1 MCDEVEIEIEKR
13 VAGRNILETF
23 AVLLETVGL
32 LAAAAA
38 GMRAHR
44 PVLLLV
50 DDLGRK
56 SVGVALFDI
65 FNCLQALG
73 LVLPIVCALE
83 ALAPAAELASC
94 KAFAVQFETS

>member
-1 MCDEVEIEIEKR
+1 MKER
-13 VAGRNILETF
+13 VAGRDILETF
-23 AVLLETVGL
+23 AVLLETVRL

-38 GMRAHR
+38 GVCPHR

-65 FNCLQALG
+65 FNRL
-73 LVLPIVCALE
+73 
-83 ALAPAAELASC
+83 
-94 KAFAVQFETS
+94 